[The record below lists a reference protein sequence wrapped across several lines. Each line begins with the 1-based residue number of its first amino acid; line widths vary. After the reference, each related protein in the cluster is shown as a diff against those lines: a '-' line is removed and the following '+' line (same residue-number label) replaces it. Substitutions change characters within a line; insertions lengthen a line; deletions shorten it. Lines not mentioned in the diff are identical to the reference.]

1 MSLMLCIILIYN
13 VTDVSYT
20 CTCFITDVCTST
32 CPAQKRIKRRSYLTL
47 HTHARAH
54 AHAHAHT
61 HTHTHTCTHTR
72 AHAHETQQGDT
83 GHRLDR
89 LYESASTAYAARCL
103 AKRIACALAWWHFEA
118 MQSAT
123 KQRRLAWA
131 ERVWDMRT
139 LDAAFLVW
147 QQACVDAR

>member
-1 MSLMLCIILIYN
+1 
-13 VTDVSYT
+13 
-20 CTCFITDVCTST
+20 
-32 CPAQKRIKRRSYLTL
+32 
-47 HTHARAH
+47 
-54 AHAHAHT
+54 
-61 HTHTHTCTHTR
+61 
-72 AHAHETQQGDT
+72 
-83 GHRLDR
+83 
-89 LYESASTAYAARCL
+89 
-103 AKRIACALAWWHFEA
+103 